1 MTLDWSPL
9 TTEMS
14 RWRAEGRTI
23 PIWWRDDDAVAVTPE
38 LEQLQNLSVITG
50 VPVHLA
56 VIPAGAKSDL
66 ATFTA
71 ERPNLLP
78 LVHGWSHTNNA
89 PHGEKKAEFSVSLDP
104 EDMAR
109 DCKTGLTTMRSLF
122 GDAMWPV
129 FVPPWNRAPDTLI
142 SRLAD
147 LGFTAI
153 STFKPRNAT
162 HAAPGLQ
169 RINTHLDPINWR
181 QDKVLVAGDRLIAQ
195 IADQFAARREGRAD
209 AEEPYGLLTHHLVHD
224 ETIWSFTRDLLSR
237 LCDGPIR
244 LWTARELTPAEG
256 KV

>member
-89 PHGEKKAEFSVSLDP
+89 PRSEKKAEFSVSLDP

-129 FVPPWNRAPDTLI
+129 FVPAGR
-142 SRLAD
+142 SRVYGHIHLQTPQCDACC
-147 LGFTAI
+147 
-153 STFKPRNAT
+153 PR
-162 HAAPGLQ
+162 
-169 RINTHLDPINWR
+169 
-181 QDKVLVAGDRLIAQ
+181 IA
-195 IADQFAARREGRAD
+195 ADQHPSRPDQLAAGQ
-209 AEEPYGLLTHHLVHD
+209 G
-224 ETIWSFTRDLLSR
+224 
-237 LCDGPIR
+237 
-244 LWTARELTPAEG
+244 ARC
-256 KV
+256 